1 MKESKLEAHITAL
14 RDSMGEALKS
24 LSLLSKEQ
32 KWCQEKT
39 NRAIR
44 TTETRIHS
52 LEEFLNKEQL
62 GNKWVSGVIQTNMK
76 ANLGT
81 ATKII
86 LLLNR
91 IMRSQAALQE

>member
-14 RDSMGEALKS
+14 RDGMGKALKS
-24 LSLLSKEQ
+24 LSLLSEEQ
-32 KWCQEKT
+32 KWCQENT

-52 LEEFLNKEQL
+52 LEELLNKEQL
-62 GNKWVSGVIQTNMK
+62 GNKWVSKTNMK

-81 ATKII
+81 ATKNI
-86 LLLNR
+86 LLLR
-91 IMRSQAALQE
+91 IMRSQAAPQE